1 MRVIPIRPF
10 EDDNAPIAV
19 NAAAQEE
26 AALRALRDLLLG
38 STEPLP
44 LPPLADLLSAALALA
59 SGNRKKS
66 LLPLATTPAELVLL
80 RSGGEVLISYYL
92 IDGPTEVRVLD
103 RPVGLE
109 TLLAR
114 CAEIAEE
121 SATADSDPV
130 SRRLVLRLAERA
142 RAGEVAPEQSP
153 LAPVLETGGA
163 VQAPKRS
170 VPLAF
175 GFQAAIVPVADPPR
189 QTSAHSD
196 THALLFPGTLYVW
209 TRGRRIPLVRGPIM
223 LAVQRMVSAT
233 RALVEAWETGRAAN
247 VRLRAGRF
255 AVGVRLSPRDGVQ
268 LTLGS
273 DEAGR
278 ITIPALSVSEAA
290 LPILRLASD
299 VLRALVSIDR
309 SQARN
314 LRVTS
319 LREEVR
325 SLRRRVRSRGPRANA
340 VVHTDPERLRA
351 ASGACATPG
360 VAPRAAA
367 APRRLQFERRWE
379 SEVEGLDAA
388 STFLCGDRLVVA
400 TPRQTVAIGRE
411 DGEVLWSQVQPA
423 SASFMTGTVLA
434 RLASDGHLAL
444 SHVDDGETFA
454 EARLAPRTGGP
465 PTGVL
470 VGGRS
475 IPPTAVLAEGR
486 DRLVAVDLRTGE
498 LRWRSGGHGAS
509 AFTLKR
515 AGRIL
520 LATCGDGTLS
530 ALDVATG
537 ELLWRYCAAEGA
549 RFALAPVVAGEVV
562 VAVSG
567 ELGGAD
573 GVLHGVDLFSGRAL
587 WTRALDGA
595 PASAPSASA
604 GVVALAVGGPRDAR
618 FVAVDVTDGSLRWDI
633 VDPGLAHGA
642 SCLAVDQTLVVNTPL
657 GFTRALRAEDGEL
670 RWERQLS
677 HPVADDVPRR
687 LEPILRGGALFVP
700 SASVH
705 VLRVADGHSI
715 GEPLPCELVPDWT
728 RVDERGWIYVAEESG
743 HLHAYAPK
751 PQLSVVR

>member
-10 EDDNAPIAV
+10 EDVNAPIAV
-19 NAAAQEE
+19 HAAREE
-26 AALRALRDLLLG
+26 ETERDLRDLLLG
-38 STEPLP
+38 VTDALP
-44 LPPLADLLSAALALA
+44 MPPLADLLSAALALA
-59 SGNRKKS
+59 TGGRKKS
-66 LLPLATTPAELVLL
+66 LLPLATTPAELVML
-80 RSGGEVLISYYL
+80 RSGDDVLVSYYL

-109 TLLAR
+109 ALLAR
-114 CAEIAEE
+114 CAEIAETQ
-121 SATADSDPV
+121 ATADSDPI

-142 RAGEVAPEQSP
+142 REEAVAPERVP
-153 LAPVLETGGA
+153 LAPVIETGGA
-163 VQAPKRS
+163 VQAPRRS

-196 THALLFPGTLYVW
+196 AHALLFPGTLWLW

-223 LAVQRMVSAT
+223 LAIQRMVSAA
-233 RALVEAWETGRAAN
+233 RALVEAHEADRAAN

-255 AVGVRLSPRDGVQ
+255 AVGVRRSRTDGVQ

-278 ITIPALSVSEAA
+278 VTIPALSVSDAA

-314 LRVTS
+314 LRVTT
-319 LREEVR
+319 LRAEVR
-325 SLRRRVRSRGPRANA
+325 ALRRRVRARSPKASA
-340 VVHTDPERLRA
+340 VVHADPERLRA
-351 ASGACATPG
+351 SSGACA
-360 VAPRAAA
+360 APEGASRASA
-367 APRRLQFERRWE
+367 APRRLAFERRWE
-379 SEVEGLDAA
+379 TEVEGLDAA

-400 TPRQTVAIGRE
+400 TPRQTVALGRD
-411 DGEVLWSQVQPA
+411 DGEVLWSRVSPA

-434 RLASDGHLAL
+434 RLSSDGHLTL

-465 PTGVL
+465 PAGVL

-498 LRWRSGGHGAS
+498 LRWRSSGHGAGE
-509 AFTLKR
+509 FRLER

-520 LATCGDGTLS
+520 LTTGGDGTLS

-537 ELLWRYCAAEGA
+537 ELLWRYCADGGC
-549 RFALAPVVAGEVV
+549 FALAPVVAGEVV
-562 VAVSG
+562 VAASG
-567 ELGGAD
+567 RPGGAD
-573 GVLHGVDLFSGRAL
+573 GVLHGIDLFSGRAL
-587 WTRALDGA
+587 WTRDLEAA
-595 PASAPSASA
+595 PASAPIAVGGIA
-604 GVVALAVGGPRDAR
+604 ALAVGGPRDASLA
-618 FVAVDVTDGSLRWDI
+618 AVDAADGRLRWMAP
-633 VDPGLAHGA
+633 DPGLALGG
-642 SCLAVDQTLVVNTPL
+642 SCLAVDRALIVNTPL
-657 GFTRALRAEDGEL
+657 GSARALGIDDGEL

-687 LEPILRGGALFVP
+687 LEPVLRGGALFVP

-705 VLRVADGHSI
+705 VLRVADGRSI
-715 GEPLPCELVPDWT
+715 GDALPCELVPDWT
-728 RVDERGWIYVAEESG
+728 RVDERGWVYVAEESG